1 MQIITR
7 LPTLLAENVTGSLD
21 AAQADEVS
29 TLAGKLPGL
38 VRLIPPLLEI
48 GSLQGDVVC
57 SEMLSRL
64 LKLGGSLRVLKWVR
78 VPSSP
83 FSSRSILTRRLLLC
97 APARRSSAHP
107 PRKPPAR
114 VGRTC
119 ARADCRSRLL
129 CPLAGSLC
137 LRSALR
143 WKILVSSTRR
153 GKRIK
158 TRHVNPNAD

>member
-64 LKLGGSLRVLKWVR
+64 LKLGGSLRVLKWVS
-78 VPSSP
+78 VPSSS
-83 FSSRSILTRRLLLC
+83 F
-97 APARRSSAHP
+97 APRARF
-107 PRKPPAR
+107 
-114 VGRTC
+114 
-119 ARADCRSRLL
+119 
-129 CPLAGSLC
+129 
-137 LRSALR
+137 
-143 WKILVSSTRR
+143 
-153 GKRIK
+153 
-158 TRHVNPNAD
+158 